1 LTPAMVAGRAVVS
14 LRLQFWR
21 QWEAAQGHPLRVEDE
36 FMAELF
42 HRLGIDQN
50 IIAAQIIGFVLLWML
65 LKKFLFG
72 PVMGLVQSRATEIK
86 ATYDKADAELSDAE
100 QLKAQLDA
108 RLAAIEAEARTR
120 IQAAINE
127 AQTAKDDML
136 AEARARVE
144 DTIRRGQEDLARE
157 REKILAEIREQ
168 TVDLSIAAAGKI
180 IGESLDQARHRKLV
194 NDFIDQIGSAK
205 P

>member
-1 LTPAMVAGRAVVS
+1 
-14 LRLQFWR
+14 
-21 QWEAAQGHPLRVEDE
+21 
-36 FMAELF
+36 MAELF
-42 HRLGIDQN
+42 HELGIDPK
-50 IIAAQIIGFVLLWML
+50 IIASQIIGFVLLWML

-72 PVMGLVQSRATEIK
+72 PVMGLVQSRENEIK
-86 ATYDKADAELSDAE
+86 ATYDKADAERSAAE

-108 RLAAIEAEARTR
+108 RLAAIEAEARTK
-120 IQAAINE
+120 IQAAIKE

-144 DTIRRGQEDLARE
+144 DTLRRGQEDLARE

-180 IGESLDQARHRKLV
+180 IGESLDQARHRRLV

>member
-1 LTPAMVAGRAVVS
+1 
-14 LRLQFWR
+14 
-21 QWEAAQGHPLRVEDE
+21 
-36 FMAELF
+36 MAELF